1 MTYIAKPKLANNI
14 GVKEFKTAAEAIV
27 YLATFGVETHGVNEA
42 EKVEELGWIDKL
54 KVAAQMHDFWLGACW
69 GAVCACVLIALV
81 IFFL

>member
-1 MTYIAKPKLANNI
+1 MYSVGQKKEKFMTYIAKPKLANNI

-54 KVAAQMHDFWLGACW
+54 KVAA
-69 GAVCACVLIALV
+69 
-81 IFFL
+81 